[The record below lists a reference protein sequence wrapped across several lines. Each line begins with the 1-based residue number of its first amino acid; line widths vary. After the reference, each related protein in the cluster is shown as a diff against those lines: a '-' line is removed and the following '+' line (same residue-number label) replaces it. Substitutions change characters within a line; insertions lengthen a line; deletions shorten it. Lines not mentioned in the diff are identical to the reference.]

1 MVLWKIFEPIVQ
13 CKGQKKLQWFFQAD
27 VSSKKQTNEFYFTTM
42 KPQVYLF
49 WFVFWRKLKTPKRHF
64 EIIWPLVRY
73 EVRQNAFKLFFGNF
87 MVKLQI
93 FSATFTMFI
102 TLWKNASHSFVRL
115 YKTSKVSITHILLFE
130 FSKRSQLYLG
140 NLSFQYVNCK
150 NIQ

>member
-49 WFVFWRKLKTPKRHF
+49 WFVFWRKLKTPIRYF

-93 FSATFTMFI
+93 FSATFSMFI
-102 TLWKNASHSFVRL
+102 PPKKMH
-115 YKTSKVSITHILLFE
+115 HILLSDFTRHL
-130 FSKRSQLYLG
+130 KYLLHTFYC
-140 NLSFQYVNCK
+140 LSFLKEVNC
-150 NIQ
+150 I